1 LDAFTALDP
10 VAVPADDIKYV
21 KPYIFTI
28 LILFTNIIMFTLAT
42 AYTTPYPSNRLN
54 KATNFKTMFDTV
66 LLPYNQ
72 MYNGCSS
79 NFCYTTSK
87 GTFIYKP
94 HTDVGMVGRS
104 AAGYLAQ
111 RKRM

>member
-1 LDAFTALDP
+1 MLDLA
-10 VAVPADDIKYV
+10 VAPADDIKYV

-42 AYTTPYPSNRLN
+42 SYTTSYPSNRLN

-94 HTDVGMVGRS
+94 HADVGMVGRS

>member
-1 LDAFTALDP
+1 MLSSNFTYSNP
-10 VAVPADDIKYV
+10 SYMSNPS
-21 KPYIFTI
+21 F
-28 LILFTNIIMFTLAT
+28 
-42 AYTTPYPSNRLN
+42 PSNRLN
-54 KATNFKTMFDTV
+54 KSTNFKTLFDTTK
-66 LLPYNQ
+66 LPYNKPDL
-72 MYNGCSS
+72 NKL
-79 NFCYTTSK
+79 CYTVSK

>member
-1 LDAFTALDP
+1 MFNGS
-10 VAVPADDIKYV
+10 
-21 KPYIFTI
+21 I
-28 LILFTNIIMFTLAT
+28 LQNSSNSNVT
-42 AYTTPYPSNRLN
+42 AYPQNLLHRSSNYI
-54 KATNFKTMFDTV
+54 TMFDTAI
-66 LLPYNQ
+66 LPYNKQ
-72 MYNGCSS
+72 YNGCS
-79 NFCYTTSK
+79 NTLCYTAAK

>member
-1 LDAFTALDP
+1 MLSLVSSNATSN
-10 VAVPADDIKYV
+10 V
-21 KPYIFTI
+21 KC
-28 LILFTNIIMFTLAT
+28 
-42 AYTTPYPSNRLN
+42 YPSGGLH
-54 KATNFKTMFDTV
+54 KATNFKTMFDTT
-66 LLPYNQ
+66 LLPYNK
-72 MYNGCSS
+72 MYDNCTGNS
-79 NFCYTTSK
+79 CYTKSK